1 MAEISRKIYTAFG
14 DRGQTKLLSGETVE
28 KDDLRVNTYGAL
40 DELQSH
46 IGMARSL
53 IREEHVRS
61 TLLAIQKDLFVAG
74 AELASTPERIFKLK
88 TRINAKDVKKIEEW
102 IDQAVERCGMP
113 SGFVIPGASRD
124 SAALHLA
131 RSVCRRVERS
141 IVSLNHISG
150 TYKVVIV
157 YFNRLSDLFFVLAWS
172 LEVMAATEQVLNELM
187 AGSSDLQTKDG
198 MNR

>member
-1 MAEISRKIYTAFG
+1 MAEISNKIYTCFG

-28 KDDLRVNTYGAL
+28 KDDLRVDTYGAL

-61 TLLAIQKDLFVAG
+61 TLLAVQKDLFVAG
-74 AELASTPERIFKLK
+74 AELASTPERIYKLK
-88 TRINAKDVKKIEEW
+88 KRITAKDVKKIEEW
-102 IDQAVERCGMP
+102 IDQAVERYGMP
-113 SGFVIPGASRD
+113 SGFVVPGASID

-141 IVSLNHISG
+141 IVSLNQING

-157 YFNRLSDLFFVLAWS
+157 YFNRLSDLLFVLAWS
-172 LEVMAATEQVLNELM
+172 LTVTDAIEQALNEVK
-187 AGSSDLQTKDG
+187 AVQSKDG
-198 MNR
+198 RNP